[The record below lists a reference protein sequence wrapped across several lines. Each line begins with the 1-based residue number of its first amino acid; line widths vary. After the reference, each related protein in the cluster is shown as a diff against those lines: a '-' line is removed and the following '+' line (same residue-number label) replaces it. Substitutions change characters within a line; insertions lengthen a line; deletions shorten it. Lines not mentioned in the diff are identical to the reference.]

1 MRSPRTK
8 LKSKMAPTALV
19 SLVLFCLSNVLI
31 TCSGSGGTGAETG
44 IRMKLTHVD
53 AKGSY
58 TAEERV
64 RRAVA
69 ASRQRLASM
78 RATSGGGGVS
88 ALVHWATRQYIAEY
102 LVGDPPQ
109 RAEALIDTG
118 SDLIWTQS
126 TACLR
131 KVCARQ
137 DLPYFNAS
145 ASGSFAPV
153 PCRDRACAA
162 NYRHLCALDGGCT
175 FVASYGAGSVIGFLG
190 TDAFAFQSG
199 SAALAFGCVSFTR
212 VTPGALHGASGL
224 IGLGRGRLSLVS
236 QTGATRFSYC
246 LTPYFHNDGASSHLL
261 VGAAASLGG
270 GGPVTSMPFVE
281 SPKDFPFSTFY
292 YLPLEGITVGD
303 TKLPIPSSAFDLR
316 QVDKGYWAGGVIID
330 SGSPFTSLAEA
341 AYEPLRDELAGQLN
355 GSLVAPPADS
365 GLALCVT
372 RGDVDRVVPTLVL
385 HFGGGADMALPPGNY
400 WAPVDKSTACMAIL
414 EGYEQSIIGNF
425 QQQNMHLLFDVA
437 GGRFSFQTADC
448 STL

>member
-1 MRSPRTK
+1 
-8 LKSKMAPTALV
+8 MAPTTALV
-19 SLVLFCLSNVLI
+19 SLVLLCLSNVLI
-31 TCSGSGGTGAETG
+31 ICSGGGGAG

-78 RATSGGGGVS
+78 RASGGVS
-88 ALVHWATRQYIAEY
+88 APVHWSTRQYIAEY

-109 RAEALIDTG
+109 RAEAIIDTG

-153 PCRDRACAA
+153 PCRDRARAA

-175 FVASYGAGSVIGFLG
+175 FMASYGAGSVIGFLG

-199 SAALAFGCVSFTR
+199 GAALAFGCVSFTR

-246 LTPYFHNDGASSHLL
+246 LTPYFHNNGASSHLF
-261 VGAAASLGG
+261 VGAAASLSG

-281 SPKDFPFSTFY
+281 SPKDFPYSTFY
-292 YLPLEGITVGD
+292 YLPLEGITVGG

-365 GLALCVT
+365 RLELCVA
-372 RGDVDRVVPTLVL
+372 RGDVGRVVPKLVL

-414 EGYEQSIIGNF
+414 EAYDQSIIGNF
-425 QQQNMHLLFDVA
+425 QQQNMHLLFDVG

>member
-1 MRSPRTK
+1 
-8 LKSKMAPTALV
+8 
-19 SLVLFCLSNVLI
+19 
-31 TCSGSGGTGAETG
+31 
-44 IRMKLTHVD
+44 MKLTHVD

-58 TAEERV
+58 TLEERV

-78 RATSGGGGVS
+78 RASGGGVS
-88 ALVHWATRQYIAEY
+88 APVHWSTRQYIAEY

-145 ASGSFAPV
+145 ASGTFAPV

-162 NYRHLCALDGGCT
+162 NYRHFCALDGGCT

-199 SAALAFGCVSFTR
+199 GATLAFGCVSFTR

-246 LTPYFHNDGASSHLL
+246 LTPYFHNNGASSHLF
-261 VGAAASLGG
+261 VGAEASLGG
-270 GGPVTSMPFVE
+270 GGGAVTSMPFVE
-281 SPKDFPFSTFY
+281 SPKDYPYSTFY
-292 YLPLEGITVGD
+292 YLPLEGITVGG
-303 TKLPIPSSAFDLR
+303 TKLPIPSSAFELR
-316 QVDKGYWAGGVIID
+316 QVDKGYWEGGVIID
-330 SGSPFTSLAEA
+330 SGSPFTSLARA
-341 AYEPLRDELAGQLN
+341 AYQPLRDELAGRLN
-355 GSLVAPPADS
+355 GSLVEPPADTD
-365 GLALCVT
+365 LELCVA
-372 RGDVDRVVPTLVL
+372 RGDVDRVVPALVL
-385 HFGGGADMALPPGNY
+385 
-400 WAPVDKSTACMAIL
+400 VS
-414 EGYEQSIIGNF
+414 
-425 QQQNMHLLFDVA
+425 
-437 GGRFSFQTADC
+437 
-448 STL
+448 